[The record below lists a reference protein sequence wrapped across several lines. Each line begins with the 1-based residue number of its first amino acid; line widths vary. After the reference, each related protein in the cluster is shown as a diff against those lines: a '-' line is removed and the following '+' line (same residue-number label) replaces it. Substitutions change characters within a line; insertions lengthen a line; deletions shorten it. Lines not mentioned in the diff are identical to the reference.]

1 MDGKQLLVSAFQISI
16 VLMVFGF
23 GLRATVDDVLF
34 VVRRR
39 GLLLRSVL
47 AVFVIMPIAAYLF
60 ARLFDFRPAVEIALV
75 ALALSPVPPIL
86 PKQTMKL
93 GGDEGYALGLLVVL
107 SAMAIVFVPL
117 SLAILG
123 QLTGNG
129 YLLQPAAVSKA
140 VVLSALLPLA
150 IGMLFST
157 ALPHVAELIE
167 KPVTLIATLLLAI
180 CAVAL
185 LVVAAPAI
193 WALIGDG
200 TVVAL
205 AAFAAFGYLV
215 GHLLGGP
222 GRERSLVLAFSTAC
236 RHPAIALAVATA
248 AHPEVHT
255 GGAILLYFIVSALVG
270 AVYARVSASELQPA

>member
-1 MDGKQLLVSAFQISI
+1 MDGKQLLVLAFQISI
-16 VLMVFGF
+16 ILMVFGF
-23 GLRATVDDVLF
+23 GLRATLDDVLF
-34 VVRRR
+34 LIRRP

-47 AVFVIMPIAAYLF
+47 SVFVIMPIAAYLF

-75 ALALSPVPPIL
+75 ALSLSPVPPIL
-86 PKQTMKL
+86 PRKAMKL
-93 GGDEGYALGLLVVL
+93 GGDKAYALGLLVVL
-107 SAMAIVFVPL
+107 SALAIVFVPL
-117 SLAILG
+117 ALAILG
-123 QLTGNG
+123 LLTGHG
-129 YLLQPAAVSKA
+129 YLLQPPAVSKA
-140 VVLSALLPLA
+140 VVMSTLFPLA
-150 IGMLFST
+150 FGTALRT

-180 CAVAL
+180 AAVVL
-185 LVVAAPAI
+185 LIAAAPAI

-205 AAFAAFGYLV
+205 AAFAALGYLV

-222 GRERSLVLAFSTAC
+222 DRDQSLVLAFSTAC

-255 GGAILLYFIVSALVG
+255 GGAILLYFLVSAIVG
-270 AVYARVSASELQPA
+270 AIYARVSASELQPA